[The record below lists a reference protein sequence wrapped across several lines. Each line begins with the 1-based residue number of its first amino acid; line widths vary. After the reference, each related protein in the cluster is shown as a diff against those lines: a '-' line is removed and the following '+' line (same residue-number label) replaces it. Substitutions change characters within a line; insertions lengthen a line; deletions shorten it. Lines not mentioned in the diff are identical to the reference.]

1 MFHCLAEYLKSFITQ
16 TQTTLNFIFRSSL
29 DPGLANLYYTDP
41 NVCLYYLTGLS
52 VFENLASLNIFS
64 YLD

>member
-1 MFHCLAEYLKSFITQ
+1 MIQ

-52 VFENLASLNIFS
+52 VFEIFGQ
-64 YLD
+64 LK